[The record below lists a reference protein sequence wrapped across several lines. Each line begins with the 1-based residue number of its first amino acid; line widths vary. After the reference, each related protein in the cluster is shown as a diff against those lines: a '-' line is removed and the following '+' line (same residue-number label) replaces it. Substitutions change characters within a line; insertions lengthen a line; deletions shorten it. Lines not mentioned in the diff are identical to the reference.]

1 MKLSRKKLINDR
13 FMGHSIL
20 HLKLEAYDL
29 RTYLKDHDDMNYS
42 ARPPT
47 SSRPLK
53 IPLDYPIKS
62 LIKTNFYALNERQW
76 PLYWEIFR
84 PHQDYA
90 PLNFGA
96 KLYQLAAEKVIFI
109 HCDATV
115 PEGGGH
121 LTTLLGTAWLQH
133 ERPMSSLLD
142 VDKT

>member
-1 MKLSRKKLINDR
+1 MTSL
-13 FMGHSIL
+13 
-20 HLKLEAYDL
+20 L
-29 RTYLKDHDDMNYS
+29 RN
-42 ARPPT
+42 
-47 SSRPLK
+47 
-53 IPLDYPIKS
+53 
-62 LIKTNFYALNERQW
+62 
-76 PLYWEIFR
+76 FR

-121 LTTLLGTAWLQH
+121 LTTLLGTAMLQH